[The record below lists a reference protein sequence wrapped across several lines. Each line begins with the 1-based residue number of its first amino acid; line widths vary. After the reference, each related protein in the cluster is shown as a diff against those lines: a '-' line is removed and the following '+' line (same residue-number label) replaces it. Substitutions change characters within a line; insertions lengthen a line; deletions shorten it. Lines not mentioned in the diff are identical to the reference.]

1 MQVTTLDLT
10 VAGIASAQQRLEWQH
25 RRQQGATSSS
35 TGSRRQQPQRGVPP
49 NLLQH
54 LASRMPQLSQLK
66 LFYNTVAQVC
76 SDMPSAGDHCCL
88 FVFGCAQWRHPRGY
102 SVVRLANAAQ

>member
-10 VAGIASAQQRLEWQH
+10 VAGIASAQQQLEWQH

-35 TGSRRQQPQRGVPP
+35 TGSSRRQQQQQRGAAP

-66 LFYNTVAQVC
+66 LFYNTIAQVGGADAVC
-76 SDMPSAGDHCCL
+76 WRLPRLLLAVRSGAPLGATL
-88 FVFGCAQWRHPRGY
+88 LCA
-102 SVVRLANAAQ
+102 S